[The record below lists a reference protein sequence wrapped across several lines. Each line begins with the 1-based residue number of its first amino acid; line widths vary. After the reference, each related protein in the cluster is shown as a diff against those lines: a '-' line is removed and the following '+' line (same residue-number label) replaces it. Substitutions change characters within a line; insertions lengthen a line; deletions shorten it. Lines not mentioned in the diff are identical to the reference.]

1 MIHTMKNKYIIR
13 FRSSEKKFRSIL
25 LYFCL
30 DIEATKI
37 SKITNISEVTLWRIF
52 KQIRILI
59 AKECENISKMQGE
72 IEIDES
78 YFGAKRVRGK
88 RGRGAGRKTPVFG
101 MLKRNGQVYTQ
112 VVKNCS
118 TSELLPIIRDLSDI
132 SKTEFYSDT
141 WKAYDGLVDFGA
153 KAHYRVKHS
162 KNEFAKGRNH
172 INGIE
177 NFWGY
182 AKHRLSKFRGISKN
196 NFILHLKETEFR
208 YNAKI
213 QNQNLYKILL
223 FLIRE
228 NPLKLN

>member
-1 MIHTMKNKYIIR
+1 MILKLQKYQKSLI
-13 FRSSEKKFRSIL
+13 FQ
-25 LYFCL
+25 
-30 DIEATKI
+30 
-37 SKITNISEVTLWRIF
+37 EVTLCKIF

-59 AKECENISKMQGE
+59 AKECEKISKMQGE

-78 YFGAKRVRGK
+78 YFGARRVRGK
-88 RGRGAGRKTPVFG
+88 RGRGADKKTPVFG
-101 MLKRNGQVYTQ
+101 MLKRNGCVYTQ

-118 TSELLPIIRDLSDI
+118 ASELLPILHNCSELQESTI
-132 SKTEFYSDT
+132 YSDY
-141 WKAYDGLVDFGA
+141 WGAYDGLVDYGA

-162 KNEFAKGRNH
+162 KNEFVLGRNH

-208 YNAKI
+208 YNTKI
-213 QNQNLYKILL
+213 QNQNLYKKLL